1 MHRVRAQRLH
11 FRVGLERRYSNS
23 MWQAGYKL
31 LGDGRWFFG
40 CMDDA
45 SRLVTGFGLAGE
57 PSGGHALG
65 VIARAVS
72 ERGRPASV
80 LTGRV
85 RPFYGAAPTEF
96 EKGLAALGVRHLLP
110 SPGLTVG
117 KLARFY
123 GQMQRNLP
131 GFEEASARGPGH
143 VGGPFCTDGPRDPV
157 ERLVEW
163 HNDALHMSLGGGQ
176 TPEQAFRSRAAPR
189 D

>member
-1 MHRVRAQRLH
+1 
-11 FRVGLERRYSNS
+11 

-45 SRLVTGFGLAGE
+45 SRLVTGFGLAGQASGGHA
-57 PSGGHALG
+57 SGGHALR
-65 VIARAVS
+65 VIGRAVS

-85 RPFYGAAPTEF
+85 RPFYGRAVTEF
-96 EKGLAALGVRHLLP
+96 EMGLAALGVRHLLP

-123 GQMQRNLP
+123 GQVQRSLP
-131 GFEEASARGPGH
+131 GFEEASARGSPAH
-143 VGGPFCTDGPRDPV
+143 VGGPFCTDGPRDPA

-163 HNDALHMSLGGGQ
+163 HNNSPHMSLGGQ
-176 TPEQAFRSRAAPR
+176 TPEQAFGSRAAPR
-189 D
+189 EA

>member
-1 MHRVRAQRLH
+1 M
-11 FRVGLERRYSNS
+11 YSNS

-57 PSGGHALG
+57 PSGGHALRVLG
-65 VIARAVS
+65 RAVS
-72 ERGRPASV
+72 ERGMPASV

-85 RPFYGAAPTEF
+85 RPFYGRKRETEF
-96 EKGLAALGVRHLLP
+96 EMGLAALGVRHLLP
-110 SPGLTVG
+110 SSGLTVG

-131 GFEEASARGPGH
+131 GFEAESAGGSPAH
-143 VGGPFCTDGPRDPV
+143 VGGPFYTYGPRDPA

-163 HNDALHMSLGGGQ
+163 HNNSPHMSLDWKRGE
-176 TPEQAFRSRAAPR
+176 TPAQAFGRMAAPR
-189 D
+189 EA